1 MHNTAVPNAL
11 AVDWIGKNLYWSDTE
26 KRIIEVSKLNG
37 LYPTILVSKRLKF
50 PRDLS
55 LDPRAGFVT
64 NIEDI
69 KLQIMTVISFDV
81 LNPVL
86 WLFNI
91 ETNIKCKCVEILI
104 EKSKIEM

>member
-37 LYPTILVSKRLKF
+37 LYPTILVSKKLKF

-55 LDPRAGFVT
+55 LDPRAGFVE
-64 NIEDI
+64 NIENL
-69 KLQIMTVISFDV
+69 KLSINTMDYIQCGKSCSVG
-81 LNPVL
+81 
-86 WLFNI
+86 FNLERI
-91 ETNIKCKCVEILI
+91 VKCEYAEIRT
-104 EKSKIEM
+104 EKSKIER

>member
-37 LYPTILVSKRLKF
+37 LYPTILVSKKLKF

-64 NIEDI
+64 SIEHL
-69 KLQIMTVISFDV
+69 KLGFKTVDYMQCGKSCFV
-81 LNPVL
+81 V
-86 WLFNI
+86 FNM
-91 ETNIKCKCVEILI
+91 ETIKCECSDILI
-104 EKSKIEM
+104 DK

>member
-64 NIEDI
+64 NIENL
-69 KLQIMTVISFDV
+69 KLQIMTVDFIQ
-81 LNPVL
+81 
-86 WLFNI
+86 
-91 ETNIKCKCVEILI
+91 CA
-104 EKSKIEM
+104 KSCSVAF

>member
-64 NIEDI
+64 NIENL
-69 KLQIMTVISFDV
+69 KLK
-81 LNPVL
+81 
-86 WLFNI
+86 I
-91 ETNIKCKCVEILI
+91 ETVDYIQCGKSYSVGFNMKTKMKCNV
-104 EKSKIEM
+104 

>member
-1 MHNTAVPNAL
+1 MHNTAVPSAL

-64 NIEDI
+64 NIENLKLKI
-69 KLQIMTVISFDV
+69 KTVDYVQYGKSLSID
-81 LNPVL
+81 
-86 WLFNI
+86 FNMGTH
-91 ETNIKCKCVEILI
+91 EKCKCVESFI
-104 EKSKIEM
+104 EKSRREM

>member
-64 NIEDI
+64 NIENL
-69 KLQIMTVISFDV
+69 KLKIEIVDYIQCGKSHSVR
-81 LNPVL
+81 
-86 WLFNI
+86 FNM
-91 ETNIKCKCVEILI
+91 ETNMKCNV
-104 EKSKIEM
+104 